1 MKFGIA
7 DPGDAFLVDP
17 STRCL
22 RNSHPLLLAAGVPVL
37 LDTRDDTCRTW
48 RELGSFWH
56 TQCKRFESFCEPV
69 SGLQL
74 SIVDHCVPLRVV
86 SGRKFDHLMQGRTDM
101 DRLSDR
107 EMQERRNNYG
117 AFYDEGVSVKSGAG
131 EDAEGRPI

>member
-1 MKFGIA
+1 M
-7 DPGDAFLVDP
+7 
-17 STRCL
+17 
-22 RNSHPLLLAAGVPVL
+22 
-37 LDTRDDTCRTW
+37 
-48 RELGSFWH
+48 
-56 TQCKRFESFCEPV
+56 
-69 SGLQL
+69 QL